1 MSEEKF
7 GLIRKDFNLHAGTNF
22 KLLFGDYNFT
32 DITLVSA
39 DNQQIPAHKVILS
52 NGSPFFREIFLRNPH
67 PQPLLYLRIRYSD
80 LLSLVRFI
88 YLGECEVDQRDIDQ
102 FLKTA
107 LDLRLEGISS
117 EDGVKVEE
125 QLVSE
130 REKECFGNSI
140 EERYIDMQTNIIDNN
155 TDFINLD
162 EDILEDTM
170 TVSKIDKE
178 STARNKLDIEKNA
191 EEETMFENTIE
202 RKIHPRKKIDLDK
215 ESKVLFLEN
224 QLRKEALYLEN
235 KLRKEALKL
244 EDFSLH
250 KSRFL
255 KLLQENKSQ
264 KGNNQKSLKT
274 EKDYAKTLQRMVD
287 IESGRIRPALQD
299 SYARK
304 KYEVKEFEIDGI
316 VSTRLVKKGT
326 NKKVLSD
333 EEIFE
338 VLHKLHINSGHSGH
352 RDTMIKR
359 ERSSGGYSGH
369 TDRLRK
375 SVKRKFANVSI
386 NTIVIFLKLCKY
398 CQAKK
403 NG

>member
-1 MSEEKF
+1 MSDKKL
-7 GLIRKDFNLHAGTNF
+7 GLVRKDFNLHAGTNF

-32 DITLVSA
+32 DVTLVSA

-52 NGSPFFREIFLRNPH
+52 SGSPFFREIFLRNPH
-67 PQPLLYLRIRYSD
+67 PQPLLYLNIRYSD

-125 QLVSE
+125 QLVRE
-130 REKECFGNSI
+130 REEEYSENSV
-140 EERYIDMQTNIIDNN
+140 EEKNIGMKTYMIDNN
-155 TDFINLD
+155 TKYINLD

-264 KGNNQKSLKT
+264 KGNNHDLKT

-333 EEIFE
+333 EEIFQA
-338 VLHKLHINSGHSGH
+338 LHKLHINSEHSGH

-359 ERSSGGYSGH
+359 ERSSGGHSGH

-403 NG
+403 MV